1 MKLFTEHPQSVGESY
16 FEHMGV
22 AASFGGHLLLASM
35 ACFVHA
41 VFPFL
46 CTKTGSGIITKLHDR
61 MVTSRTRQ
69 TNATAASDETTR
81 AHG

>member
-22 AASFGGHLLLASM
+22 AASFGGHLFVASM
-35 ACFVHA
+35 ACFAHA

-46 CTKTGSGIITKLHDR
+46 FTKTGSGIITKLHDR
-61 MVTSRTRQ
+61 MVTSRARQ
-69 TNATAASDETTR
+69 TKGSTATDETSK

>member
-1 MKLFTEHPQSVGESY
+1 MKLFTEHPESVGESY
-16 FEHMGV
+16 LEHMGV
-22 AASFGGHLLLASM
+22 AAGFGGHLLVASM

-61 MVTSRTRQ
+61 MVTSRNRK
-69 TNATAASDETTR
+69 SDESATTDSAAAR
-81 AHG
+81 G